1 MLHVQRLMFTQVDY
15 DALKAQVEAVGRE
28 IKRVQGE
35 TAESTEQTSETWH
48 DNFMFEE
55 GERQMRLLAERL
67 DYLNNVL
74 ARAEVVEKRTDG
86 AAGVGNEVT
95 FVDEA
100 TGVTQKMEI
109 GSHLVIDQRSN
120 VASYESPL
128 GKLLFDARPGDV
140 HEGEVGPAMKR
151 IRIINVQ

>member
-1 MLHVQRLMFTQVDY
+1 MH
-15 DALKAQVEAVGRE
+15 DAFLFLEDDRQALVNEIQAVAKE

-67 DYLNNVL
+67 EYLNDVL
-74 ARAEVVEKRTDG
+74 ARAEVVEKRHGGTS
-86 AAGVGNEVT
+86 GVGSTVT

-100 TGVTQKMEI
+100 SGATQTVEI
-109 GSHLVIDQRSN
+109 GSYLILDQRPG

-128 GKLLFDARPGDV
+128 GRLLFGARPGDV
-140 HEGEVGPAMKR
+140 REGSVGSSIKR
-151 IRIINVQ
+151 VNIVDVQ